1 MIVKSSRFGEVEIDD
16 KSVIAFPN
24 GIPGFED
31 QHRFVMMRCQQT
43 EPIQWMQ
50 SVDNE
55 YIVVPVINPFLLREE
70 YHIEVNDEEL
80 AVIETT
86 EEEDIVVLCIM
97 VLPENLQD
105 MTMNLMAP
113 IIINIKKMLG
123 RQVVMDRGEMPLTF
137 PAYEALMAYYQ
148 REEQPDAGIDE
159 KAE

>member
-123 RQVVMDRGEMPLTF
+123 RQVVMDRGEMPLKF